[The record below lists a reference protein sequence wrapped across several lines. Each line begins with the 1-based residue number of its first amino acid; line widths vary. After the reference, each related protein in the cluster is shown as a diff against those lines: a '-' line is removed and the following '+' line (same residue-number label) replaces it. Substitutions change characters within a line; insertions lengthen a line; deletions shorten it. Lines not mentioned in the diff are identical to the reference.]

1 MWLYDN
7 IFSVINMELH
17 EKIRG
22 LREDNDLTLKE
33 VAAILN
39 TSYQYYQKYEKG
51 IHPIPVQHLRTLCLF
66 YKVSADDL
74 LDLPDGLRK
83 RKRGGK

>member
-1 MWLYDN
+1 MWLYVTIN
-7 IFSVINMELH
+7 TVINMELH

-22 LREDNDLTLKE
+22 LREDNDLKLKDI
-33 VAAILN
+33 AAILN
-39 TSYQYYQKYEKG
+39 TSTQYYQKYEKG
-51 IHPIPVQHLRTLCLF
+51 KYPIPVNHLRTLCLF

-83 RKRGGK
+83 RKRGGR